1 MCVSII
7 SRFSMSCGRLLI
19 KMENSTLMPG
29 QALRVAFSTIGNLKR
44 MRIGNMTG
52 SGCLG
57 TSVEVYGPVCS
68 FQLDRN
74 SCQRMKIKGKLKVC
88 D

>member
-29 QALRVAFSTIGNLKR
+29 QALRVVFSTIENLKLGW
-44 MRIGNMTG
+44 IGKMTG

-57 TSVEVYGPVCS
+57 TSVEVCGQAYS
-68 FQLDRN
+68 FQLDRK